1 MAIPS
6 YDIIGRNR
14 AGHKQNTVQL
24 KTEAVSMSSSST
36 VVCGRI
42 CSVHTGDLEEYLVV
56 GGILGDCEPALQG
69 WVIVLVIIPINVC
82 QPLQTLP

>member
-1 MAIPS
+1 MAILS

-56 GGILGDCEPALQG
+56 GVILGDCQLLRDG
-69 WVIVLVIIPINVC
+69 L
-82 QPLQTLP
+82 

>member
-6 YDIIGRNR
+6 YDIIGRIR

-36 VVCGRI
+36 VVCGSI

-56 GGILGDCEPALQG
+56 GGILGDCQLLRDG
-69 WVIVLVIIPINVC
+69 L
-82 QPLQTLP
+82 